1 MSSIPLSLRDELIR
15 ALRDTEEHT
24 ERIFM
29 VLAERLPALVSE
41 MKRSLA
47 RSQSAVA
54 DTAGDDANSGRTL
67 QITSLLE
74 ETRGIMEESTHQ
86 FRAMS
91 ESDQA
96 LFEQLQTGIGQLHTI
111 ADSIGAIRMDSED
124 MELVSLNAMTVA
136 LKAGSAGRAFSY
148 ITDELKRLANRTI
161 VLAESI
167 SGRGHALL
175 EAFQELEQTLDDA
188 RQFQTTLI
196 ESFQSRIFSTFDDF
210 SSAVRETMNGLR
222 RLHEESYQLQD
233 PVNGMMEAIQLQD
246 LIRQSIDHIILALEA
261 IQPEDELTDDDDV
274 LDELA
279 FVRRIP
285 DLAVSLIEDVA
296 QQIDNSVE
304 TFSQLIQDA
313 ESKRSRLEENREQF
327 IQGQTSTGEQTLNER
342 FDEAAELLKELLS
355 DLDRNLQKK
364 ELLVSRST
372 QITKD
377 VEQLEDQFR
386 SFDTLVTR
394 FHSIDIASRI
404 EVAKQDVLRSMGNT
418 SDQMNNLTKQIER
431 DVDES
436 LTTTQD
442 FIKTTSSV
450 IATHQKNFHEQRLF
464 VERFTESIRRRY
476 DALQESRSEITHSV
490 EGFSLFT
497 EGFHRVFEE
506 SKESGKQL
514 STLSHALRG
523 LETQLHTMRDAIDSQ
538 YHEKL
543 KSRGLGSWTIENDRL
558 QNIIQRFTIFAHK
571 QQASEL
577 AGLEEVDDSVE
588 AGDVTLF

>member
-15 ALRDTEEHT
+15 ALRETEEQT

-54 DTAGDDANSGRTL
+54 DSDGQDAPAGHTL
-67 QITSLLE
+67 QITALLE
-74 ETRGIMEESTHQ
+74 ETRGIMEESAHQ

-91 ESDQA
+91 ESDQV
-96 LFEQLQTGIGQLHTI
+96 LFEQLQTGIQQLHSI
-111 ADSIGAIRMDSED
+111 AESIGAIRMDSED

-161 VLAESI
+161 GLAESI
-167 SGRGHALL
+167 SGRGQALL

-188 RQFQTTLI
+188 RQFQTNLI

-210 SSAVRETMNGLR
+210 SSAVRDTMSGLR
-222 RLHEESYQLQD
+222 QLHEESYQLQN

-261 IQPEDELTDDDDV
+261 IQPEDQLTDEDQL

-285 DLAVSLIEDVA
+285 DLAVSLIDDVA
-296 QQIDNSVE
+296 RQIDNSVQ
-304 TFSQLIQDA
+304 TFSQLIQEA
-313 ESKRSRLEENREQF
+313 ESKRSRLEEDRERF
-327 IQGQTSTGEQTLNER
+327 IQGQTSTGEQSLNER
-342 FDEAAELLKELLS
+342 FDEAARLLKELLS
-355 DLDRNLQKK
+355 DLDRNVQKK

-377 VEQLEDQFR
+377 VEHLEDQFR

-404 EVAKQDVLRSMGNT
+404 EVAKQEVLQSMGNT
-418 SDQMNNLTKQIER
+418 SDQMNALTKQIER

-436 LTTTQD
+436 IATTQD

-476 DALQESRSEITHSV
+476 DALQESRSEITNSV
-490 EGFSLFT
+490 QGFSLFT

-506 SKESGKQL
+506 NKESGEQL
-514 STLSHALRG
+514 STLSRALRG
-523 LETQLHTMRDAIDSQ
+523 LESQLHTMRDAIDSQ
-538 YHEKL
+538 YREQL
-543 KSRGLGSWTIENDRL
+543 RNRGLESWTIENDRL
-558 QNIIQRFTIFAHK
+558 QEIIQRFTIFAHK

-577 AGLEEVDDSVE
+577 AGLDEVDDSAE
-588 AGDVTLF
+588 AGEVTLF